1 MRNKRLLSII
11 GLLLI
16 GSLLLAACGGAA
28 EPTAAPAPAEPAA
41 TEASAAAEPTA
52 TEAAM
57 EEPTEE
63 VMEEP
68 TEEVMEEPTEEVAA
82 EPEATLTAEEQA
94 AQASAA
100 AAEAVAAAEASGK
113 TPIRWF
119 VGLGTGTDPQQIE
132 AQQAVV
138 DAFNASQDE
147 IALVL
152 EVVPYDAGRDTLAT
166 QIASGAGPD
175 IIGPVGWGGSNAF
188 YGQWLDISQYIEESG
203 FDTSVFDPAL
213 VDSYQTE
220 EGQVGLPFA
229 VFPSATYY
237 IPEMFD
243 EVGLEYPPQ
252 NYGDSYMLDGEEV
265 DWNWDTFTEVAKRL
279 TIDINGFN
287 STEDGFDPS
296 QIVQVG
302 YSPQWQTN
310 PNYISA
316 YVAGSVDIVDGEE
329 KGSYSVNMPD
339 SWMEAVNWAYDG
351 MYGDQPWMATG
362 PMSAAPEFGNGNL
375 FNSGKAA
382 MAVTP
387 LWYTCCLGD
396 LRDAGVEFQA
406 GILPSNAEGVV
417 HGRVD
422 ADTFRVWKGTKHPA
436 EAFTVL
442 SYLITDG
449 GDTLLPNYGAL
460 PAIAD
465 KQEAFFAQKTEDY
478 PFVTPETWEVF
489 KAGLSYPDAPSA
501 EQWVP
506 NWNEAWAR
514 GDTLWDLLQNTS
526 PDQLDFDAEW
536 QKYIDDLTVIYN
548 K

>member
-16 GSLLLAACGGAA
+16 GSMLLAACGGAA
-28 EPTAAPAPAEPAA
+28 EPAAPAAPAEVAA
-41 TEASAAAEPTA
+41 TEAPAAVEEVA
-52 TEAAM
+52 TEAPAA
-57 EEPTEE
+57 
-63 VMEEP
+63 V
-68 TEEVMEEPTEEVAA
+68 EEVATEEPA
-82 EPEATLTAEEQA
+82 AVEPEATLTAEEQA
-94 AQASAA
+94 VIASAA
-100 AAEAVAAAEASGK
+100 AAEAVEAAKASGK

-119 VGLGTGTDPQQIE
+119 VGLGTGTDPQQVE
-132 AQQAVV
+132 AQQAVA
-138 DAFNASQDE
+138 DAFNASQDK
-147 IALVL
+147 IQLVL
-152 EVVPYDAGRDTLAT
+152 EIVPFDAAKDTLAT

-175 IIGPVGWGGSNAF
+175 IVGPVGWGGSNAF
-188 YGQWLDISQYIEESG
+188 YGQWLDLSDQIEATG
-203 FDTSVFDPAL
+203 FDTTVFDPAL

-237 IPEMFD
+237 IPAMFD

-252 NYGDSYMLDGEEV
+252 NYGDKYMLDGEEV
-265 DWNWDTFTEVAKRL
+265 DWNWETFTEVAKRM

-287 STEDGFDPS
+287 STEDGFDPT

-302 YSPQWQTN
+302 YSPQWQTH
-310 PNYISA
+310 PNYI
-316 YVAGSVDIVDGEE
+316 GSYIYGAAKVFTGDE
-329 KGSYSVNMPD
+329 KGSYEAAYPD
-339 SWMEAVNWAYDG
+339 GWKDALKWTYDG
-351 MYGDQPWMATG
+351 MYGDQPYMATG
-362 PMSAAPEFGNGNL
+362 PMSGAPEFGNGNL

-382 MAVTP
+382 MAITP

-396 LRDAGVEFQA
+396 LRDAGTEFQA
-406 GILPSNAEGVV
+406 GAMPTDADGVV

-422 ADTFRVWKGTKHPA
+422 ADTFRVWKGTKLPA

-442 SYLITDG
+442 SYLITTG
-449 GDTLLPNYGAL
+449 GDTLLPVYGAL
-460 PAIAD
+460 PAIPD
-465 KQEAFFAQKTEDY
+465 KQDAFFAKKSEDY

-501 EQWVP
+501 EQYQP

-514 GDTLWDLLQNTS
+514 AQTLFDLLQNTS

-536 QKYIDDLTVIYN
+536 QKMIDDLTAIYN